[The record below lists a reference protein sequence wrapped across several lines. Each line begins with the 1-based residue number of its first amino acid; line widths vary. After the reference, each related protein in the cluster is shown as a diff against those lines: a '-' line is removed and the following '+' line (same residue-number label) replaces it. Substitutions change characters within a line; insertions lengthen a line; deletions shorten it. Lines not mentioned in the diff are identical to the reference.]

1 MDVLRF
7 HTLDELRGLSLS
19 ELHALWE
26 LVPTDR
32 QRAYKAAYE
41 REVRTAGAVG
51 SDDLERQVAAE
62 LLKRYGAAALIPVGS
77 RWARTPGR
85 VQDAAK
91 QNTVLDAPEDE
102 IKLTS
107 SKPSPK
113 VMLAV
118 GLAAILFF
126 GLMLTRLVG
135 GPSSNTADVTPKVT
149 LSPTP
154 KVSPTPTPLALEAQ
168 DEVIQGGDSGREV
181 AYPVNLQVI
190 RPDGEAP
197 RVWVVQRRR
206 VQASEWRFDLNP
218 DTASFVNGM
227 SVRPVIGIPWSEEN
241 AAFFDNIGT
250 GTSFLLTMNTGA
262 VLRFAFEERRDV
274 RRSETGIF
282 RQVSPGLVL
291 LLIGETDD
299 DGLPT
304 ATRTLVTATY
314 PPEQELSRD
323 GQVIG
328 MSTTL
333 QEGTVG
339 EQLPLGDA
347 EITLQDARLLTDQPD
362 LPADSQYLPAD
373 SQYLPADSQYLLL
386 NYDVLAGTEALDTT
400 SWRMEFVDTGGQVY
414 TPSSAALAHTDF
426 DALPLEIPAL
436 SALSASVGY
445 IVPET
450 LQGGRWVI
458 TDTAGSGVSFALSFA
473 ASPLD
478 MRYDGVDVRLV
489 SVTYVDG
496 HITTHLRIYNGRTE
510 MLHFN
515 QDDIWLALGYA
526 PQPPGQ
532 RNPAEGL
539 TPFDLLPEQAVDLTL
554 TWYWGGEPYASMGVG
569 EYRFAIQLT
578 R

>member
-1 MDVLRF
+1 ME
-7 HTLDELRGLSLS
+7 TLGYHSIEQLRGLSLS
-19 ELHALWE
+19 EIHALWE

-51 SDDLERQVAAE
+51 SDELERQVAAE
-62 LLKRYGAAALIPVGS
+62 LLKRYDEAALVPVGS

-85 VQDAAK
+85 VQEAAQ
-91 QNTVLDAPEDE
+91 QNVVLDAPEDE
-102 IKLTS
+102 VRPAS
-107 SKPSPK
+107 GKPSPK

-118 GLAAILFF
+118 GLAALLFF
-126 GLMLTRLVG
+126 GFMLTRLLG
-135 GPSSNTADVTPKVT
+135 GRSSGNVEVTPDVSLT
-149 LSPTP
+149 PTP
-154 KVSPTPTPLALEAQ
+154 LVSPTPTPLALEAQ
-168 DEVIQGGDSGREV
+168 DDVIQGGDSGREV

-190 RPDGEAP
+190 LPEGNAP

-241 AAFFDNIGT
+241 ETYFDDIGV
-250 GTSFLLTMNTGA
+250 GASFLLTMNTGA
-262 VLRFAFEERRDV
+262 VLRFEFDDRREV
-274 RRSETGIF
+274 RRSETSIF

-291 LLIGETDD
+291 LLIGEMDD

-323 GQVIG
+323 GQIIG
-328 MSTTL
+328 MDITL
-333 QEGTVG
+333 QEGSVG
-339 EQLPLGDA
+339 ETLTLGDA
-347 EITLQDARLLTDQPD
+347 SITLQDAQLVADQPD
-362 LPADSQYLPAD
+362 LPT
-373 SQYLPADSQYLLL
+373 DSQYLLL
-386 NYDVLAGTEALDTT
+386 NYEVLAGTEALDTST
-400 SWRMEFVDTGGQVY
+400 WRVEFVDAGGQIY
-414 TPSSAALAHTDF
+414 TPNSAALTYTDF
-426 DALPLEIPAL
+426 DALSLEIPAL

-445 IVPET
+445 IVPDT
-450 LQGGRWVI
+450 LQSGHWVI
-458 TDTAGSGVSFALSFA
+458 TDTLGNGVSFVLSFA
-473 ASPLD
+473 TEPLNL
-478 MRYDGVDVRLV
+478 RYDGVDVRLV
-489 SVTYVDG
+489 SVTYVEG
-496 HITTHLRIYNGRTE
+496 QITTHLRIYNGRTE
-510 MLHFN
+510 TLHFM

-526 PQPPGQ
+526 PEPPGP

-554 TWYWGGEPYASMGVG
+554 VWYWGGEPYASMGIG

-578 R
+578 RGS

>member
-51 SDDLERQVAAE
+51 SDELERQVAAE
-62 LLKRYGAAALIPVGS
+62 LLKRYDEAMLVPLGS

-91 QNTVLDAPEDE
+91 QNSVLDAPEDE
-102 IKLTS
+102 IKPAS
-107 SKPSPK
+107 GKPSPK

-118 GLAAILFF
+118 GLVGILFF
-126 GLMLTRLVG
+126 GFMLTRLIG
-135 GPSSNTADVTPKVT
+135 GPSPNNAELTPDVSLT
-149 LSPTP
+149 PTP
-154 KVSPTPTPLALEAQ
+154 LVSPTPTPLALEAQ
-168 DEVIQGGDSGREV
+168 DDVIQGGDSGREV

-190 RPDGEAP
+190 LPDGDAP

-250 GTSFLLTMNTGA
+250 GATFLLTMNTGA
-262 VLRFAFEERRDV
+262 VLRFEFDDRRDV
-274 RRSETGIF
+274 RRSETSIF

-291 LLIGETDD
+291 LLIGETDE

-323 GQVIG
+323 EQVIG
-328 MSTTL
+328 MSNTR

-339 EQLPLGDA
+339 EQLPLGDE
-347 EITLQDARLLTDQPD
+347 EITLDDAHLLTDQPD
-362 LPADSQYLPAD
+362 
-373 SQYLPADSQYLLL
+373 LPADSQYLLL

-400 SWRMEFVDTGGQVY
+400 TWRMEFVDAGGQVY
-414 TPSSAALAHTDF
+414 TPSSAALDHTDF
-426 DALPLEIPAL
+426 DALPLEISAL

-450 LQGGRWVI
+450 LQGGRWII
-458 TDTAGSGVSFALSFA
+458 TDTAGNGVSFALSFA
-473 ASPLD
+473 AAPLD

-489 SVTYVDG
+489 SVTYVNG

-510 MLHFN
+510 ILHFS

-526 PQPPGQ
+526 PEPPGP

-554 TWYWGGEPYASMGVG
+554 TWYWDGEPYASMGVG
-569 EYRFAIQLT
+569 GYRFAVKLL

>member
-1 MDVLRF
+1 MEVLRY
-7 HTLDELRGLSLS
+7 HTLEALRGLSLS

-51 SDDLERQVAAE
+51 SDELERQVAAE
-62 LLKRYGAAALIPVGS
+62 LLKRYDEAALVPVGS

-85 VQDAAK
+85 VQEAAK
-91 QNTVLDAPEDE
+91 QNVVLDAPEDE
-102 IKLTS
+102 VKPAS
-107 SKPSPK
+107 GKPSPK
-113 VMLAV
+113 VALAV
-118 GLAAILFF
+118 GLVAVLFF
-126 GLMLTRLVG
+126 GFMLTRLMG
-135 GPSSNTADVTPKVT
+135 GRSSENIAETPEV
-149 LSPTP
+149 SPTP
-154 KVSPTPTPLALEAQ
+154 TPLVSPTPTPLALEAQ
-168 DEVIQGGDSGREV
+168 DDVIQGGDSGREV

-190 RPDGEAP
+190 LPIGDAP

-227 SVRPVIGIPWSEEN
+227 SVRPVIGVPWSEEN

-250 GTSFLLTMNTGA
+250 GATFLLTMNTGA
-262 VLRFAFEERRDV
+262 VLRFEFDERLEV
-274 RRSETGIF
+274 RRSETSIF

-291 LLIGETDD
+291 LLIGETDA

-328 MSTTL
+328 MEVTL
-333 QEGTVG
+333 QEGSVG

-347 EITLQDARLLTDQPD
+347 AITLQDTRLLADQPD
-362 LPADSQYLPAD
+362 LPADSQYL
-373 SQYLPADSQYLLL
+373 LL
-386 NYDVLAGTEALDTT
+386 NYEVMTGAETLDTT
-400 SWRMEFVDTGGQVY
+400 IWRVEFLDAGGQIY
-414 TPSSAALAHTDF
+414 TPSSTALTYTDY
-426 DALPLEIPAL
+426 DALSLEIPAL
-436 SALSASVGY
+436 SSLSASVGY
-445 IVPET
+445 IVPDT
-450 LQGGRWVI
+450 LQNGRWFI
-458 TDTAGSGVSFALSFA
+458 TDTAGNGVSFTLSFA
-473 ASPLD
+473 AAPLD
-478 MRYDGVDVRLV
+478 LRYDGVDVRLV
-489 SVTYVDG
+489 SVTYLEG
-496 HITTHLRIYNGRTE
+496 QITTHLRIYNGRVET
-510 MLHFN
+510 LPFT
-515 QDDIWLALGYA
+515 QDDIWLVLGYA
-526 PQPPGQ
+526 PEPPGP

-554 TWYWGGEPYASMGVG
+554 VWYWSGEPYASMGVG
-569 EYRFAIQLT
+569 DYRFAIQLV

>member
-1 MDVLRF
+1 ME
-7 HTLDELRGLSLS
+7 TLGYHSIEALRGLSLS

-51 SDDLERQVAAE
+51 SDELERQVAAE
-62 LLKRYGAAALIPVGS
+62 LLKRYDEAALVPVGS

-85 VQDAAK
+85 VQEAAQ
-91 QNTVLDAPEDE
+91 QNIVLDAPEDE
-102 IKLTS
+102 VRPTS
-107 SKPSPK
+107 GKPSPK

-118 GLAAILFF
+118 GVVALLFF
-126 GLMLTRLVG
+126 GFMYTRLMG
-135 GPSSNTADVTPKVT
+135 GRSSSEAEATPEI
-149 LSPTP
+149 SPTP
-154 KVSPTPTPLALEAQ
+154 TLLVSPTPTPLALEAQ
-168 DEVIQGGDSGREV
+168 DDVIQGGDSGREV

-190 RPDGEAP
+190 LPDGDAP

-241 AAFFDNIGT
+241 ESYFDDIGA
-250 GTSFLLTMNTGA
+250 GASFLLTMNTGA
-262 VLRFAFEERRDV
+262 VLRFEFDDRREV
-274 RRSETGIF
+274 RRSETSIF

-323 GQVIG
+323 GQIIG
-328 MSTTL
+328 MDITL
-333 QEGTVG
+333 QEGSIG

-347 EITLQDARLLTDQPD
+347 TITLQDAQLVTDQPD
-362 LPADSQYLPAD
+362 LPADSQYL
-373 SQYLPADSQYLLL
+373 LL
-386 NYDVLAGTEALDTT
+386 NYEVLAGVESLDTT
-400 SWRMEFVDTGGQVY
+400 AWRVEFVDAGGQIY
-414 TPSSAALAHTDF
+414 TPGSAALTYTDF
-426 DALPLEIPAL
+426 DTLPLEIPAL
-436 SALSASVGY
+436 SSLFASVGY
-445 IVPET
+445 IVPDT
-450 LQGGRWVI
+450 LQGGRWIV
-458 TDTAGSGVSFALSFA
+458 TDTTGNGVSFTLAFA
-473 ASPLD
+473 SEPLD
-478 MRYDGVDVRLV
+478 LHYEGVDVRLV
-489 SVTYVDG
+489 SVTYLEG
-496 HITTHLRIYNGRTE
+496 QITTHLRIYNGRTDT
-510 MLHFN
+510 LHFT

-526 PQPPGQ
+526 PEPPGP

-539 TPFDLLPEQAVDLTL
+539 TPFDLLPEQAVDLRL
-554 TWYWGGEPYASMGVG
+554 IWYWGGEPYASMGVG

>member
-1 MDVLRF
+1 ME
-7 HTLDELRGLSLS
+7 TLGYHSIEQLRGLSLS

-51 SDDLERQVAAE
+51 SDKLERQVAAE
-62 LLKRYGAAALIPVGS
+62 LVKHYGEAALVPVGS

-85 VQDAAK
+85 VQEAAQ
-91 QNTVLDAPEDE
+91 QNVVLDAPEDDVRPA
-102 IKLTS
+102 S
-107 SKPSPK
+107 GKPSPK
-113 VMLAV
+113 VMLGV
-118 GLAAILFF
+118 GLTALLFF
-126 GLMLTRLVG
+126 GLMFTRLLG
-135 GPSSNTADVTPKVT
+135 GSSSGDTEVTPEI
-149 LSPTP
+149 SPTP
-154 KVSPTPTPLALEAQ
+154 TPLVSPTPTPLALEAQ
-168 DEVIQGGDSGREV
+168 DDVIQGGDSGREV

-190 RPDGEAP
+190 LPDGDAP

-241 AAFFDNIGT
+241 ESYFNDINT

-262 VLRFAFEERRDV
+262 VLRFEFDDRREV
-274 RRSETGIF
+274 RRSETSIF

-291 LLIGETDD
+291 LLIGETDE

-304 ATRTLVTATY
+304 ANRTLVTATY

-323 GQVIG
+323 GQIIG
-328 MSTTL
+328 MNITL
-333 QEGTVG
+333 QEGSIG
-339 EQLPLGDA
+339 EQLLLVDA
-347 EITLQDARLLTDQPD
+347 AITLQDARLLADQPD
-362 LPADSQYLPAD
+362 LPADSQYL
-373 SQYLPADSQYLLL
+373 LL
-386 NYDVLAGTEALDTT
+386 NYEVLAGMEALDTT
-400 SWRMEFVDTGGQVY
+400 TWRVEFVDAGGQIY
-414 TPSSAALAHTDF
+414 TPNNIALTYTDF

-445 IVPET
+445 IVPDP
-450 LQGGRWVI
+450 LQNGRWVVS
-458 TDTAGSGVSFALSFA
+458 DTAGNGVSFALSFA
-473 ASPLD
+473 TEPLNLH
-478 MRYDGVDVRLV
+478 YDGVDVRLV
-489 SVTYVDG
+489 SVTYIEG
-496 HITTHLRIYNGRTE
+496 QITTHLRIYNGRTE
-510 MLHFN
+510 TLHFT
-515 QDDIWLALGYA
+515 QDDIWLAMGYA
-526 PQPPGQ
+526 PEPPGP

-554 TWYWGGEPYASMGVG
+554 VWYWGGEPYASMGVG

-578 R
+578 RGS

>member
-1 MDVLRF
+1 MDVLRY
-7 HTLDELRGLSLS
+7 HTLEELRELSLS

-51 SDDLERQVAAE
+51 SDELERQVAAE
-62 LLKRYGAAALIPVGS
+62 LLKRYDEAALVPVGS

-85 VQDAAK
+85 VQEAAK
-91 QNTVLDAPEDE
+91 QNVVLDAPEDE
-102 IKLTS
+102 VKPAS
-107 SKPSPK
+107 GKPSPK

-118 GLAAILFF
+118 GLAALLFF
-126 GLMLTRLVG
+126 GFMFTRLLSG
-135 GPSSNTADVTPKVT
+135 RSSGDVEATPEVN
-149 LSPTP
+149 PTP
-154 KVSPTPTPLALEAQ
+154 TPLVSPTPTPLALEAQ
-168 DEVIQGGDSGREV
+168 DDVIQGGDSGREV

-190 RPDGEAP
+190 LSDGDAP

-241 AAFFDNIGT
+241 ESFFDDIGA

-262 VLRFAFEERRDV
+262 VLRFEFDDRREV
-274 RRSETGIF
+274 RRSETSIF

-323 GQVIG
+323 GQIIG
-328 MSTTL
+328 VDITL
-333 QEGTVG
+333 QEGGVG

-347 EITLQDARLLTDQPD
+347 AITLQDAQLVADQPD
-362 LPADSQYLPAD
+362 LPADSQYL
-373 SQYLPADSQYLLL
+373 LL
-386 NYDVLAGTEALDTT
+386 NYEVLAGAETLDTT
-400 SWRMEFVDTGGQVY
+400 IWRVEFVDAGGQIY
-414 TPSSAALAHTDF
+414 TSGSAALTYTDF

-445 IVPET
+445 IVPAT
-450 LQGGRWVI
+450 LQSGDWVI
-458 TDTAGSGVSFALSFA
+458 TDTNGNGVSFVLSFA
-473 ASPLD
+473 TEPLD
-478 MRYDGVDVRLV
+478 LRYDGVDVRLV
-489 SVTYVDG
+489 SVTYIEG
-496 HITTHLRIYNGRTE
+496 QITTHLRIYNGRTE
-510 MLHFN
+510 ALHFT
-515 QDDIWLALGYA
+515 QDDIWLAMGYA
-526 PQPPGQ
+526 PEPPGP

-554 TWYWGGEPYASMGVG
+554 VWYWGGEPYASMGVG

-578 R
+578 RGS

>member
-1 MDVLRF
+1 MDVLRY

-41 REVRTAGAVG
+41 REIRTAGAVG
-51 SDDLERQVAAE
+51 SDELERQVAAE
-62 LLKRYGAAALIPVGS
+62 LLKRYDEAALVPVGS

-91 QNTVLDAPEDE
+91 QNVVLDAPEDE
-102 IKLTS
+102 VKPTS
-107 SKPSPK
+107 GKPSPK
-113 VMLAV
+113 VILAV
-118 GLAAILFF
+118 GVVAVLFF
-126 GLMLTRLVG
+126 GLMFTRLLG
-135 GPSSNTADVTPKVT
+135 GRSSDAIETTPEI
-149 LSPTP
+149 SPTP
-154 KVSPTPTPLALEAQ
+154 TPLVSPTPTPLALEAQ
-168 DEVIQGGDSGREV
+168 DDVIQGGDSGREV

-190 RPDGEAP
+190 LPDGDAP

-241 AAFFDNIGT
+241 AAFFDDIGT
-250 GTSFLLTMNTGA
+250 GASFLLTMNTGA
-262 VLRFAFEERRDV
+262 VLRFEFDDRREV
-274 RRSETGIF
+274 RRSETSIF

-291 LLIGETDD
+291 LLIGETDE

-323 GQVIG
+323 GQIIG
-328 MSTTL
+328 MNVTL
-333 QEGTVG
+333 QEGDVG

-347 EITLQDARLLTDQPD
+347 SITLQDAQLVTDQPD
-362 LPADSQYLPAD
+362 LPADSQYL
-373 SQYLPADSQYLLL
+373 LL
-386 NYDVLAGTEALDTT
+386 NYEVLAGAEVLDNST
-400 SWRMEFVDTGGQVY
+400 WRVEFVDTSGQIY
-414 TPSSAALAHTDF
+414 TPGSAALIYTDF

-436 SALSASVGY
+436 SSLFASVGY
-445 IVPET
+445 IVPDT
-450 LQGGRWVI
+450 LQGGRWIV
-458 TDTAGSGVSFALSFA
+458 TDTAGNGVSFTLSFA
-473 ASPLD
+473 TEPLD
-478 MRYDGVDVRLV
+478 LRYDGVDVRLV

-496 HITTHLRIYNGRTE
+496 QITTHLRIYNGRTE
-510 MLHFN
+510 TLRFT

-526 PQPPGQ
+526 PEPPGP

-539 TPFDLLPEQAVDLTL
+539 TPFDLLPEQAVDLRL
-554 TWYWGGEPYASMGVG
+554 VWYWGGEPYASMGVG

-578 R
+578 RGS

>member
-1 MDVLRF
+1 ME
-7 HTLDELRGLSLS
+7 TLGYHSIEQLHGLSLS

-51 SDDLERQVAAE
+51 SDELERQVAAE
-62 LLKRYGAAALIPVGS
+62 LIKRYDEAALVPVGS
-77 RWARTPGR
+77 RWARSPGR

-91 QNTVLDAPEDE
+91 QNIVLDAPEDE
-102 IKLTS
+102 V
-107 SKPSPK
+107 KPASGKSAPK

-118 GLAAILFF
+118 GLAALLFF
-126 GLMLTRLVG
+126 GFMLTRLLG
-135 GPSSNTADVTPKVT
+135 GRSSGNVEVTPEVSLT
-149 LSPTP
+149 PTP
-154 KVSPTPTPLALEAQ
+154 LVSPTPTPLALEAQ
-168 DEVIQGGDSGREV
+168 DDVIQGGDSGREV

-190 RPDGEAP
+190 LPDGDAP

-241 AAFFDNIGT
+241 ESYFDDINT

-262 VLRFAFEERRDV
+262 VLRFEFDDRREV
-274 RRSETGIF
+274 RRSETSIF

-291 LLIGETDD
+291 LLIGETDEE
-299 DGLPT
+299 GLPT

-328 MSTTL
+328 MDITL
-333 QEGTVG
+333 QEGSVG
-339 EQLPLGDA
+339 ESVTLGDA
-347 EITLQDARLLTDQPD
+347 SVTLQDAHLLSDQPD
-362 LPADSQYLPAD
+362 LPADSQYL
-373 SQYLPADSQYLLL
+373 LL
-386 NYDVLAGTEALDTT
+386 NYEVLASAEALDTT
-400 SWRMEFVDTGGQVY
+400 TWRVEFVDTGGQVY
-414 TPSSAALAHTDF
+414 TPSSAALTYTDF

-436 SALSASVGY
+436 SSLFASVGY
-445 IVPET
+445 IVPDT

-458 TDTAGSGVSFALSFA
+458 TDTAGNGVSFTLSFA
-473 ASPLD
+473 TAPLD
-478 MRYDGVDVRLV
+478 LRYDGVDVRLV
-489 SVTYVDG
+489 SVTYLAG
-496 HITTHLRIYNGRTE
+496 QITTHLRIYNGRAE
-510 MLHFN
+510 PLHFT

-526 PQPPGQ
+526 PEPPGP

-554 TWYWGGEPYASMGVG
+554 VWYWGGEPYASMGVG

-578 R
+578 RAS

>member
-1 MDVLRF
+1 ME
-7 HTLDELRGLSLS
+7 TLGYHSIEELRGLSLS

-51 SDDLERQVAAE
+51 SDELERQVAAE
-62 LLKRYGAAALIPVGS
+62 LLKRYDEAALVPVGS

-91 QNTVLDAPEDE
+91 QNVVLDAPEDE
-102 IKLTS
+102 VKPTS
-107 SKPSPK
+107 GKPSPK

-118 GLAAILFF
+118 GVVAVLFF
-126 GLMLTRLVG
+126 GLMFTRLMG
-135 GPSSNTADVTPKVT
+135 GRSSGNAEVTPEVSLT
-149 LSPTP
+149 PTP
-154 KVSPTPTPLALEAQ
+154 EVSPTPTPLALEAQ
-168 DEVIQGGDSGREV
+168 DDVIQGGDSGREV

-190 RPDGEAP
+190 LPDGDAP

-241 AAFFDNIGT
+241 ESYFDDIGE
-250 GTSFLLTMNTGA
+250 GASFLLTMNTGA
-262 VLRFAFEERRDV
+262 VLRFEFDDQREV
-274 RRSETGIF
+274 RRSETSIF

-291 LLIGETDD
+291 LLIGETDE

-323 GQVIG
+323 GQIIG
-328 MSTTL
+328 VDITL
-333 QEGTVG
+333 QEGGVG
-339 EQLPLGDA
+339 ETLPLGDVS
-347 EITLQDARLLTDQPD
+347 ITLQDARLLADQPD
-362 LPADSQYLPAD
+362 
-373 SQYLPADSQYLLL
+373 LPADSQYLLL
-386 NYDVLAGTEALDTT
+386 NYDVLAGVETLDTT
-400 SWRMEFVDTGGQVY
+400 VWQVEFVDAGGQIY
-414 TPSSAALAHTDF
+414 TPGSAALTHTDY
-426 DALPLEIPAL
+426 DVLPLEIPAL

-445 IVPET
+445 IVPDT

-458 TDTAGSGVSFALSFA
+458 TDTGGNGVSFTLSFA
-473 ASPLD
+473 TEPLD
-478 MRYDGVDVRLV
+478 LRYDGVDVRLV
-489 SVTYVDG
+489 SVTYLEG
-496 HITTHLRIYNGRTE
+496 QITTHLRIYNGRTE
-510 MLHFN
+510 TLHFT

-526 PQPPGQ
+526 PEPPGP

-554 TWYWGGEPYASMGVG
+554 VWYWGGEPYASMGVG
-569 EYRFAIQLT
+569 DYRFAIQLT

>member
-1 MDVLRF
+1 MEILRY
-7 HTLDELRGLSLS
+7 HTLEELRGLSLS

-51 SDDLERQVAAE
+51 SDELERQVAAE
-62 LLKRYGAAALIPVGS
+62 LLKRYDETALVPVGS

-91 QNTVLDAPEDE
+91 QNVVLDAPEDAVRPA
-102 IKLTS
+102 S
-107 SKPSPK
+107 GKPSPK
-113 VMLAV
+113 IALAV
-118 GLAAILFF
+118 GLVAVLFF
-126 GLMLTRLVG
+126 GFMFTRLFSG
-135 GPSSNTADVTPKVT
+135 RSSGDVEVTPEVSLT
-149 LSPTP
+149 PTP
-154 KVSPTPTPLALEAQ
+154 LVSPTPTPLALEAQ
-168 DEVIQGGDSGREV
+168 DDVIQGGDSGREV

-190 RPDGEAP
+190 LPDGDAP

-241 AAFFDNIGT
+241 ESYFDDIGT

-262 VLRFAFEERRDV
+262 VLRFEFDDRREV
-274 RRSETGIF
+274 RRSETSIF

-291 LLIGETDD
+291 LLIGETDE

-328 MSTTL
+328 MNITL
-333 QEGTVG
+333 QEGSVG
-339 EQLPLGDA
+339 EQLALGDA
-347 EITLQDARLLTDQPD
+347 SITLQDARLLADQPD
-362 LPADSQYLPAD
+362 LPADT
-373 SQYLPADSQYLLL
+373 QYLLL
-386 NYDVLAGTEALDTT
+386 NYEVMAGAEALDTT
-400 SWRMEFVDTGGQVY
+400 AWRVEFVDAGGQVY
-414 TPSSAALAHTDF
+414 TPGSAALSYTDF
-426 DALPLEIPAL
+426 DALPLEV
-436 SALSASVGY
+436 SALSSLSVSVGY
-445 IVPET
+445 IVPRS
-450 LQGGRWVI
+450 LQSGRWLI
-458 TDTAGSGVSFALSFA
+458 TDAVGNGVSFTLSFA
-473 ASPLD
+473 AEPLD
-478 MRYDGVDVRLV
+478 MRYEGVDVRLV
-489 SVTYVDG
+489 SVTYLEAQ
-496 HITTHLRIYNGRTE
+496 ITTHLRIYNGRAET
-510 MLHFN
+510 LHFT

-526 PQPPGQ
+526 PEPPGP

-554 TWYWGGEPYASMGVG
+554 VWYWGGEPYASMGVG

-578 R
+578 RRS

>member
-1 MDVLRF
+1 METLRY
-7 HTLDELRGLSLS
+7 HSIEELRGLSLS

-51 SDDLERQVAAE
+51 SDELERQVAAE
-62 LLKRYGAAALIPVGS
+62 LLKRYDEAALVPVGS
-77 RWARTPGR
+77 RWARSPGR
-85 VQDAAK
+85 VQDAAQ
-91 QNTVLDAPEDE
+91 QNVVLDAPEDE
-102 IKLTS
+102 VKPAS
-107 SKPSPK
+107 GKPSPK

-118 GLAAILFF
+118 GMVAVLFF
-126 GLMLTRLVG
+126 GLMFTRLLG
-135 GPSSNTADVTPKVT
+135 GRSSDAIETTPEI
-149 LSPTP
+149 SPTP
-154 KVSPTPTPLALEAQ
+154 TPLVSPTPTPLALEAQ
-168 DEVIQGGDSGREV
+168 DDVIQGGDSGREV

-190 RPDGEAP
+190 LADGDAP

-241 AAFFDNIGT
+241 ESYFDDIGA
-250 GTSFLLTMNTGA
+250 GASFLLTMNTGA
-262 VLRFAFEERRDV
+262 VLRFEFDDRREV
-274 RRSETGIF
+274 RRSETSIF

-291 LLIGETDD
+291 LLIGETDE

-323 GQVIG
+323 GQIIG
-328 MSTTL
+328 MNVTL
-333 QEGTVG
+333 QEGDVG

-347 EITLQDARLLTDQPD
+347 SITLQDAQLVTDQPD
-362 LPADSQYLPAD
+362 LPADSQYL
-373 SQYLPADSQYLLL
+373 LL
-386 NYDVLAGTEALDTT
+386 NYEVLAGAEVLDTT
-400 SWRMEFVDTGGQVY
+400 AWRVEFMDAGGQIY
-414 TPSSAALAHTDF
+414 TPGSAALTYTDF
-426 DALPLEIPAL
+426 DVLPLEIPAL

-445 IVPET
+445 IVPDT
-450 LQGGRWVI
+450 LQGGRWIV
-458 TDTAGSGVSFALSFA
+458 TDTAGNGVSFTLSFA
-473 ASPLD
+473 TAPLD
-478 MRYDGVDVRLV
+478 LRYDGVDVRLV
-489 SVTYVDG
+489 SVTHLEG
-496 HITTHLRIYNGRTE
+496 QITTHLRIYNGRTE
-510 MLHFN
+510 TLRFT

-526 PQPPGQ
+526 PEPPGP

-539 TPFDLLPEQAVDLTL
+539 TPFNLLPEQAVDLTL
-554 TWYWGGEPYASMGVG
+554 VWYWGGEPYASMGVG

-578 R
+578 RGS

>member
-1 MDVLRF
+1 MDVLRY

-51 SDDLERQVAAE
+51 SDELERQVAAE
-62 LLKRYGAAALIPVGS
+62 LLKRYDEAALVPVGS

-85 VQDAAK
+85 VQEAAK
-91 QNTVLDAPEDE
+91 QNVMLDAPEDE
-102 IKLTS
+102 VRPAS
-107 SKPSPK
+107 GKPSPK
-113 VMLAV
+113 VVLAV
-118 GLAAILFF
+118 GLAALLFF
-126 GLMLTRLVG
+126 GFMFTRLLG
-135 GPSSNTADVTPKVT
+135 GRSSGEAEMTPEISST
-149 LSPTP
+149 PTP
-154 KVSPTPTPLALEAQ
+154 LVSPTPTPLALEAQ
-168 DEVIQGGDSGREV
+168 DDVIQGGDSGREV

-190 RPDGEAP
+190 LPDGDAP

-241 AAFFDNIGT
+241 ESFFDDINAGT
-250 GTSFLLTMNTGA
+250 AFLLTMNTGA
-262 VLRFAFEERRDV
+262 VLRFEFDDRREV
-274 RRSETGIF
+274 RRSETSIF

-323 GQVIG
+323 GQIIG
-328 MSTTL
+328 MDITL
-333 QEGTVG
+333 QEGSVG
-339 EQLPLGDA
+339 ETLMLGDVS
-347 EITLQDARLLTDQPD
+347 ITLQDEQLVTDQPD
-362 LPADSQYLPAD
+362 
-373 SQYLPADSQYLLL
+373 LPADSQYLLL
-386 NYDVLAGTEALDTT
+386 NYDVLAGVDTLDTT
-400 SWRMEFVDTGGQVY
+400 VWRVEFVDAGGQIY
-414 TPSSAALAHTDF
+414 TPSSAALTYTDF
-426 DALPLEIPAL
+426 DVLPLEIPAL

-445 IVPET
+445 IVPDT
-450 LQGGRWVI
+450 LQGGHWVI
-458 TDTAGSGVSFALSFA
+458 TDTAGNGVSFVLSFA
-473 ASPLD
+473 AEPLD
-478 MRYDGVDVRLV
+478 LRYDGVDVRLV
-489 SVTYVDG
+489 SVTYVEG
-496 HITTHLRIYNGRTE
+496 QITTHLRIYNGRTE
-510 MLHFN
+510 TLHFT

-526 PQPPGQ
+526 PEPPGP

-554 TWYWGGEPYASMGVG
+554 VWYWGGEPYASMGVG
-569 EYRFAIQLT
+569 DYRFAIQLT

>member
-1 MDVLRF
+1 MEILRY
-7 HTLDELRGLSLS
+7 HTLEELRGLSLS

-51 SDDLERQVAAE
+51 SDALERQVAAE
-62 LLKRYGAAALIPVGS
+62 LLKRYDEAALVPVGS

-91 QNTVLDAPEDE
+91 QNVVLDAPEDE
-102 IKLTS
+102 VKPAS
-107 SKPSPK
+107 GKPSPK

-118 GLAAILFF
+118 GLAALLFF
-126 GLMLTRLVG
+126 GFMFTRLLG
-135 GPSSNTADVTPKVT
+135 GRSSGKAEATPEV
-149 LSPTP
+149 SPTP
-154 KVSPTPTPLALEAQ
+154 IPLVSPTPTPLALEAQ
-168 DEVIQGGDSGREV
+168 DDVIQGGDSGREV

-190 RPDGEAP
+190 LPDGDAP

-206 VQASEWRFDLNP
+206 VQASEWNFDPNP

-241 AAFFDNIGT
+241 AAFFDGIGEGAT
-250 GTSFLLTMNTGA
+250 FLMTMNTGA
-262 VLRFAFEERRDV
+262 VLRFEFDDRREV
-274 RRSETGIF
+274 RRSETSIF

-291 LLIGETDD
+291 LLIGETDE

-323 GQVIG
+323 GQIIG
-328 MSTTL
+328 MNITL
-333 QEGTVG
+333 QEGSIG

-347 EITLQDARLLTDQPD
+347 AITLHDARLLADQSD
-362 LPADSQYLPAD
+362 LPADSQYLV
-373 SQYLPADSQYLLL
+373 L
-386 NYDVLAGTEALDTT
+386 NYDVLAGMDALDTT
-400 SWRMEFVDTGGQVY
+400 TWRVEFVDAGGQIY
-414 TPSSAALAHTDF
+414 PPSSSALNYTDF
-426 DALPLEIPAL
+426 DVLPLEIPSL
-436 SALSASVGY
+436 SSLSASVGY
-445 IVPET
+445 LVPDT
-450 LQGGRWVI
+450 LQGGHWVI
-458 TDTAGSGVSFALSFA
+458 TDTAGNGVSFTLSFA
-473 ASPLD
+473 AEPLD
-478 MRYDGVDVRLV
+478 LRYDEVDVRLV
-489 SVTYVDG
+489 SVTYVEG
-496 HITTHLRIYNGRTE
+496 QITTHLRIYNGHAET
-510 MLHFN
+510 LHFT
-515 QDDIWLALGYA
+515 QDGIWLALGYA
-526 PQPPGQ
+526 PEPPGP

-554 TWYWGGEPYASMGVG
+554 VWYWGGEPYASMGVG
-569 EYRFAIQLT
+569 DYRFAIQIM

>member
-1 MDVLRF
+1 MMDVLRY

-51 SDDLERQVAAE
+51 SDELERQVAAE
-62 LLKRYGAAALIPVGS
+62 LLKRYDEAALVPVGS

-85 VQDAAK
+85 VQEAAQ
-91 QNTVLDAPEDE
+91 QNVVLDAPEDE
-102 IKLTS
+102 VRPAS

-118 GLAAILFF
+118 GLVALLFF
-126 GLMLTRLVG
+126 GFMLTRLLAG
-135 GPSSNTADVTPKVT
+135 RSSGEVEATPEVSLT
-149 LSPTP
+149 PTP
-154 KVSPTPTPLALEAQ
+154 LVSPTPTPLALEAQ
-168 DEVIQGGDSGREV
+168 DDVIQGGDSGREV

-190 RPDGEAP
+190 LPDGDAP

-241 AAFFDNIGT
+241 ESFFDDIDA

-262 VLRFAFEERRDV
+262 VLRFEFDDRREV
-274 RRSETGIF
+274 RRSETSIF

-291 LLIGETDD
+291 LLIGETDE

-323 GQVIG
+323 GQIIG
-328 MSTTL
+328 MNITL
-333 QEGTVG
+333 QEGGMG

-347 EITLQDARLLTDQPD
+347 AITLQDAQLVSDQPD
-362 LPADSQYLPAD
+362 LPADSQYL
-373 SQYLPADSQYLLL
+373 LL
-386 NYDVLAGTEALDTT
+386 NYEVLAGAETLDTT
-400 SWRMEFVDTGGQVY
+400 IWGVEFVDAAGQIY
-414 TPSSAALAHTDF
+414 TSSNTALSYTDY

-445 IVPET
+445 IVPDT
-450 LQGGRWVI
+450 LQSGHWVI
-458 TDTAGSGVSFALSFA
+458 TDTTGNGVSFVLSFA
-473 ASPLD
+473 TEPLD
-478 MRYDGVDVRLV
+478 LRYDGVDVRLV
-489 SVTYVDG
+489 SVSYVEG
-496 HITTHLRIYNGRTE
+496 QITTHLRIYNGRTE
-510 MLHFN
+510 TLHFT

-526 PQPPGQ
+526 PEPPGP

-539 TPFDLLPEQAVDLTL
+539 TPFDLLPEQAVDLRL
-554 TWYWGGEPYASMGVG
+554 VWYWGGEPYASMGVG
-569 EYRFAIQLT
+569 EYMFAIQLQ

>member
-1 MDVLRF
+1 MEILGY
-7 HTLDELRGLSLS
+7 HSIEALRGLSLN

-51 SDDLERQVAAE
+51 SDELERQVAAE
-62 LLKRYGAAALIPVGS
+62 LLKRYDEAALVPIGS

-85 VQDAAK
+85 VQEAAQ
-91 QNTVLDAPEDE
+91 QNVVLDAPEDE
-102 IKLTS
+102 VRSTS
-107 SKPSPK
+107 GKPSPK
-113 VMLAV
+113 VMIAV
-118 GLAAILFF
+118 GLAAVLFF
-126 GLMLTRLVG
+126 GFMFTRLLDG
-135 GPSSNTADVTPKVT
+135 GSAGEVEATPEI
-149 LSPTP
+149 SPTP
-154 KVSPTPTPLALEAQ
+154 TPLVSPTPTPLALEAQ
-168 DEVIQGGDSGREV
+168 DDVIQGGDSGREV

-190 RPDGEAP
+190 LPDGAAP

-241 AAFFDNIGT
+241 KSFFDDIDA

-262 VLRFAFEERRDV
+262 VLRFEFDNRREV
-274 RRSETGIF
+274 RRSETSIF

-291 LLIGETDD
+291 LLIGETDE

-323 GQVIG
+323 GQIIG
-328 MSTTL
+328 MNITL
-333 QEGTVG
+333 QEGDVG

-347 EITLQDARLLTDQPD
+347 AITLQDTQLVTDQPD
-362 LPADSQYLPAD
+362 
-373 SQYLPADSQYLLL
+373 LPADSQYLLL

-400 SWRMEFVDTGGQVY
+400 SWRVEFVDTGGQIY
-414 TPSSAALAHTDF
+414 TPSSPALSYTDF
-426 DALPLEIPAL
+426 DVLPLEIPAL

-445 IVPET
+445 IVPDT
-450 LQGGRWVI
+450 LQGGHWVI
-458 TDTAGSGVSFALSFA
+458 TDAVGNGVSFVLSFVTE
-473 ASPLD
+473 PLD
-478 MRYDGVDVRLV
+478 LRYDGVDVRLV
-489 SVTYVDG
+489 SVTYIEG
-496 HITTHLRIYNGRTE
+496 QITTHLRIYNGRTE
-510 MLHFN
+510 TLHFT
-515 QDDIWLALGYA
+515 QDDIWLAMGYA
-526 PQPPGQ
+526 PEPPGP

-539 TPFDLLPEQAVDLTL
+539 APFDLLPEQAVDLTL
-554 TWYWGGEPYASMGVG
+554 VWYWGGEPYASMGVG
-569 EYRFAIQLT
+569 DYRFAIQLT

>member
-1 MDVLRF
+1 MDILRY
-7 HTLDELRGLSLS
+7 HTLEELRGLSLS

-26 LVPTDR
+26 LVLTDR

-51 SDDLERQVAAE
+51 SDELERQVAAE
-62 LLKRYGAAALIPVGS
+62 LLKRYDEAALVPVGS

-91 QNTVLDAPEDE
+91 QNVVLDAPEDE
-102 IKLTS
+102 VRPTS
-107 SKPSPK
+107 GKPSPK

-118 GLAAILFF
+118 GLAALLFF
-126 GLMLTRLVG
+126 GFMFTRLLG
-135 GPSSNTADVTPKVT
+135 GRSSADTDATPEI
-149 LSPTP
+149 SPTP
-154 KVSPTPTPLALEAQ
+154 TPLVSPTPTPLALEAQ
-168 DEVIQGGDSGREV
+168 DDVIQGGDSGREV

-190 RPDGEAP
+190 LPDGDAP

-241 AAFFDNIGT
+241 ESYFDDINT

-262 VLRFAFEERRDV
+262 VLRFEFDDRREV
-274 RRSETGIF
+274 RRSETSIF

-291 LLIGETDD
+291 LLIGQTDD

-323 GQVIG
+323 GQIIG
-328 MSTTL
+328 MDITL
-333 QEGTVG
+333 QEGSVG
-339 EQLPLGDA
+339 ETLMMGDA
-347 EITLQDARLLTDQPD
+347 SITLQDAQLITDQPD
-362 LPADSQYLPAD
+362 LPADSQYL
-373 SQYLPADSQYLLL
+373 LL
-386 NYDVLAGTEALDTT
+386 NYEVLAGVEALDTT
-400 SWRMEFVDTGGQVY
+400 IWRVEFVDAGGQIY
-414 TPSSAALAHTDF
+414 TPGSAALTYTDF

-436 SALSASVGY
+436 SSLFASVGY
-445 IVPET
+445 IVPDT
-450 LQGGRWVI
+450 LQSGRWIV
-458 TDTAGSGVSFALSFA
+458 TDTAGNGVSFTLAFA
-473 ASPLD
+473 TEPLD
-478 MRYDGVDVRLV
+478 LHYDGVDVRLV
-489 SVTYVDG
+489 SVTHLEG
-496 HITTHLRIYNGRTE
+496 QITTHLRIYNGRTE
-510 MLHFN
+510 MLHFT
-515 QDDIWLALGYA
+515 QDDIWMALGYA
-526 PQPPGQ
+526 PEPPGP

-554 TWYWGGEPYASMGVG
+554 VWYWGGEPYASMGVG

-578 R
+578 RGS

>member
-1 MDVLRF
+1 MDVLRY
-7 HTLDELRGLSLS
+7 HNLEELRRLSLN

-51 SDDLERQVAAE
+51 SDELERQVAAE
-62 LLKRYGAAALIPVGS
+62 LLKRYGEAALVPVGS

-85 VQDAAK
+85 VQEAAQ
-91 QNTVLDAPEDE
+91 QNVVLDAPEDE
-102 IKLTS
+102 VKPAS
-107 SKPSPK
+107 GKPSPK
-113 VMLAV
+113 VMIAV
-118 GLAAILFF
+118 GLLAVLFF
-126 GLMLTRLVG
+126 GLMFTRLLG
-135 GPSSNTADVTPKVT
+135 GRSSDEAEATPEVSLT
-149 LSPTP
+149 PTSL
-154 KVSPTPTPLALEAQ
+154 VSPTPTPLALEAQ
-168 DEVIQGGDSGREV
+168 DDVIQGGDSGREV

-190 RPDGEAP
+190 LPEGDAP

-241 AAFFDNIGT
+241 ESFFDDIDT

-262 VLRFAFEERRDV
+262 VLRFEFDDRREV
-274 RRSETGIF
+274 RRSETSIF

-291 LLIGETDD
+291 LLIGETDA

-323 GQVIG
+323 GQIIG
-328 MSTTL
+328 MDITL
-333 QEGTVG
+333 QEGGVG

-347 EITLQDARLLTDQPD
+347 AITLQDAQLVTDQPD
-362 LPADSQYLPAD
+362 LPADSQYL
-373 SQYLPADSQYLLL
+373 LL
-386 NYDVLAGTEALDTT
+386 NYEVLAGAEALDTT
-400 SWRMEFVDTGGQVY
+400 VWRVEFVDTSGQIY
-414 TPSSAALAHTDF
+414 LPSSAALTYTDF

-436 SALSASVGY
+436 SSLSASVGY
-445 IVPET
+445 IVPDT
-450 LQGGRWVI
+450 LQSGRWLV
-458 TDTAGSGVSFALSFA
+458 TDTAGNGVSFTLSFTA
-473 ASPLD
+473 APPDLH
-478 MRYDGVDVRLV
+478 YDGVDVRLV
-489 SVTYVDG
+489 SVTYLEG
-496 HITTHLRIYNGRTE
+496 QIITYLRIYNGRAET
-510 MLHFN
+510 LHFT

-526 PQPPGQ
+526 PEPPGP

-554 TWYWGGEPYASMGVG
+554 VWYWGGEPYASMGVG

-578 R
+578 RGS

>member
-1 MDVLRF
+1 ME
-7 HTLDELRGLSLS
+7 TLGYHSIEELRGLSLS

-51 SDDLERQVAAE
+51 SDELEQLVATE
-62 LLKRYGAAALIPVGS
+62 LLKRYDEAALVPVGS

-91 QNTVLDAPEDE
+91 QNVVLDAPEDE
-102 IKLTS
+102 VKPAS
-107 SKPSPK
+107 GKPSPK
-113 VMLAV
+113 VLIAV

-126 GLMLTRLVG
+126 GLMFTRMLG
-135 GPSSNTADVTPKVT
+135 GRSSGEVEATPEV
-149 LSPTP
+149 SPTP
-154 KVSPTPTPLALEAQ
+154 TPLVSPTPTPLALEAQ
-168 DEVIQGGDSGREV
+168 DDVIQGGDSGREV

-190 RPDGEAP
+190 LPDGDAP

-241 AAFFDNIGT
+241 EAYFDDIGT
-250 GTSFLLTMNTGA
+250 GTTFLLTMNTGA
-262 VLRFAFEERRDV
+262 VLRFEFDDRREV
-274 RRSETGIF
+274 RRSETSIF

-323 GQVIG
+323 GQIIG
-328 MSTTL
+328 MDITL
-333 QEGTVG
+333 QEGGVG

-347 EITLQDARLLTDQPD
+347 VITLQDAQLVTDQPD
-362 LPADSQYLPAD
+362 LPADSQYL
-373 SQYLPADSQYLLL
+373 LL
-386 NYDVLAGTEALDTT
+386 NYEVLAGAEVLDTST
-400 SWRMEFVDTGGQVY
+400 WRVEFVDAGGQIY
-414 TPSSAALAHTDF
+414 TPGSAALTYTDF

-445 IVPET
+445 IVPDT

-458 TDTAGSGVSFALSFA
+458 TDTVGNGVSFTLSFA
-473 ASPLD
+473 TEPLD
-478 MRYDGVDVRLV
+478 LRYDGVDVRLV
-489 SVTYVDG
+489 SVTYLEG
-496 HITTHLRIYNGRTE
+496 QITTHLRIYNGRTE
-510 MLHFN
+510 TLHFT

-526 PQPPGQ
+526 PEPPGP

-554 TWYWGGEPYASMGVG
+554 VWYWGGEPYASMGVG

-578 R
+578 RGS